1 MWLTTWQLRRTKS
14 NVASI
19 MYLQFESMV
28 IVFSLNPNGFSSTKS
43 MIRKLTQDKALNEKL
58 DIRSVDVAP
67 ELEHV
72 AHISS
77 DRFELLNDVFHH
89 ELVLTLL
96 VLSQHSLIQ
105 MLNLCLAHLIN
116 WVLPISVR
124 WTLDY
129 RHWGRFLTVVNLS
142 RAKDLVDRL
151 GDLSSFLVL
160 VNFM

>member
-1 MWLTTWQLRRTKS
+1 
-14 NVASI
+14 

-124 WTLDY
+124 
-129 RHWGRFLTVVNLS
+129 
-142 RAKDLVDRL
+142 
-151 GDLSSFLVL
+151 
-160 VNFM
+160 